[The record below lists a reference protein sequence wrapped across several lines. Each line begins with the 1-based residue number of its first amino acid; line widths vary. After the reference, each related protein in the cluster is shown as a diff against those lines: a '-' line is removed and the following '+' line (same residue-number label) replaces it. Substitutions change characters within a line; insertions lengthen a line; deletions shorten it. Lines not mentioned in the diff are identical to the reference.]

1 LRMEVKDRPSPCR
14 RSGGVKLEAA
24 EPGVAGEGGSS
35 LDKVA
40 SVQYC
45 RMGRAR

>member
-1 LRMEVKDRPSPCR
+1 MR
-14 RSGGVKLEAA
+14 RTYPTGPRVG
-24 EPGVAGEGGSS
+24 GEGGSS

-40 SVQYC
+40 SFQYC